1 MRQIAVSV
9 EIFAKIWALREAGE
23 ETENDILARL
33 LTQAPTQKVENYSE
47 AQASPGFRDLRHGV
61 LFPEGFEIFRSLK
74 GEDVRARA
82 SGGRWVLKGSGALY
96 GSLNELSRGVGAG
109 TENAWASWFFLGP
122 DGRRQHIST
131 LRDPTA
137 VVRRKARPAGP
148 LSEDALW
155 LADVR
160 AGLAAIEDGRG
171 LLDDI
176 YKAVEQVRRAQG
188 RDWPVAAKAT
198 VLRILEE
205 SSSDSDAFKGGAD
218 HFAMPYGKG
227 AGFWA
232 LR

>member
-1 MRQIAVSV
+1 MRQIAVSA

-23 ETENDILARL
+23 DTENDILARL
-33 LTQAPTQKVENYSE
+33 LAQGPSQKLESYNE
-47 AQASPGFRDLRHGV
+47 KTAQGFRDVRHGV
-61 LFPEGFEIFRSLK
+61 HFAEGFEIFRTLK
-74 GEDVRARA
+74 GEDVRAWAR
-82 SGGRWVLKGSGALY
+82 SGKWVLKGSGTLY
-96 GSLNELSRGVGAG
+96 GSINELSSGIGAG

-122 DGRRQHIST
+122 DGRRQQIST

-137 VVRRKARPAGP
+137 VARRSKAKPPAP

-176 YKAVEQVRRAQG
+176 YKAVENLRGAAG
-188 RDWPVAAKAT
+188 RDWPASAKAT
-198 VLRILEE
+198 ILRTLAENA
-205 SSSDSDAFKGGAD
+205 SDSEAYKGGAD
-218 HFAMPYGKG
+218 LFSQPYGKS